1 MGGTDRKINFVI
13 FAVWSALVAGMWM
26 VAWSRRYCLGPAEIA
41 SFMRLILLK
50 DGVLRVGDTG

>member
-13 FAVWSALVAGMWM
+13 FAVWSALVAGVWM

-41 SFMRLILLK
+41 SFMHLILFK
-50 DGVLRVGDTG
+50 DGGLRVGDTG